1 MAGAGVMPLLGRAGL
16 MPKNILIVDDSRFSR
31 LSLRAIVA
39 DKFPDY
45 YVCEAANGAEALA
58 IVEEMVLDAVFL
70 DYNMP
75 GEDGLTVG
83 RKIAQAQPSAKLAMV
98 TANVQ
103 GVLADEVRAA
113 GIAFIAKP
121 IRPEAIADFLN
132 QALP

>member
-1 MAGAGVMPLLGRAGL
+1 MPLLGRAGL

-39 DKFPDY
+39 DKFPDW
-45 YVCEAANGAEALA
+45 YVCEAANGAEALS

-83 RKIAQAQPSAKLAMV
+83 RRIQARQPSAQLAMV
-98 TANVQ
+98 TAHVQ

-113 GIAFIAKP
+113 GIHFIAKP
-121 IRPEAIADFLN
+121 IQAQAIVDFLN
-132 QALP
+132 RALV